1 MNLSSSYKLR
11 MNKENR
17 KIAGCVS
24 NKIQT
29 IKYYFY
35 LLTWNRNILK
45 KEKKK
50 KTKNWNQ
57 EQGNQEQGTTIK
69 SNKNNF
75 QEILDERNTIA
86 PNIFYTCEQDS
97 LHFDWV

>member
-57 EQGNQEQGTTIK
+57 EQGNLLR
-69 SNKNNF
+69 NNDKKQQKQF
-75 QEILDERNTIA
+75 SRDIGWKKHYRT
-86 PNIFYTCEQDS
+86 
-97 LHFDWV
+97 